1 MGVRPVQGTPTWGQ
15 RPDTSGPWDVPR
27 PWPPKRGP
35 RPSSVRLE
43 VRAAH
48 RPRAGPAGVVDLGGD
63 CDLLLAGGE
72 VGPLGVG
79 TAAVRQPGAVVELQ
93 AAVEAVAG
101 VDVPVAARLALGD
114 GVPVQAVAAARGH
127 GGRRALL
134 GADLLDLGPR
144 RADDRP
150 VEDLAGGE
158 LAVDVDE
165 FVRDASGALAAG
177 GDHLGVPLVHL
188 VVVVP
193 GHLIVELDAPG

>member
-101 VDVPVAARLALGD
+101 VDVPVTARLARRD
-114 GVPVQAVAAARGH
+114 SVPVQAVAR
-127 GGRRALL
+127 GRRRRRRLGTVL
-134 GADLLDLGPR
+134 GADPLDLGGR
-144 RADDRP
+144 VLGHDALDERP
-150 VEDLAGGE
+150 AGE
-158 LAVDVDE
+158 LAVDVD
-165 FVRDASGALAAG
+165 
-177 GDHLGVPLVHL
+177 HL
-188 VVVVP
+188 VREAGLALV
-193 GHLIVELDAPG
+193 

>member
-63 CDLLLAGGE
+63 CDLLLAAGQ
-72 VGPLGVG
+72 VGPLGVL

-101 VDVPVAARLALGD
+101 VDVPVATGFARRD
-114 GVPVQAVAAARGH
+114 GVPVQPVAVAGGH
-127 GGRRALL
+127 GGRRRAVL
-134 GADLLDLGPR
+134 GADLLDLRLGLP
-144 RADDRP
+144 
-150 VEDLAGGE
+150 GH
-158 LAVDVDE
+158 
-165 FVRDASGALAAG
+165 DALDHLAAG
-177 GDHLGVPLVHL
+177 ALTVHVDDLVGEPGLALVAAGDH
-188 VVVVP
+188 
-193 GHLIVELDAPG
+193 